1 MSTTMVKISTLAS
14 AEGTDPEWD
23 SLSPPSLSFLGKQQE
38 RFLAVT
44 SDSIS
49 AQDAAAVMAGICWG
63 IRLKKN
69 FKKTQTEE
77 KLFKKKATM
86 G

>member
-69 FKKTQTEE
+69 LKKNPDRG
-77 KLFKKKATM
+77 KIV
-86 G
+86 